1 MSSLKVARTLTRYDE
16 SPIGL
21 RTEMFEEHGGFLAA
35 VDVVGAAAEEEL
47 NLLLSLKRKSIRRFV
62 STEKAPTRAFSWL
75 IVPTNALTF
84 KTLSRHYAKQAQP
97 TVSRCEIGTP
107 TQRS

>member
-1 MSSLKVARTLTRYDE
+1 MSSLKVAHTLTRYDE

-47 NLLLSLKRKSIRRFV
+47 DLLPRVAPQVLHRDLQRGVERGNRHGGRLQVEGAAHVHPAHPVRPVAGSDECYIKMRR
-62 STEKAPTRAFSWL
+62 
-75 IVPTNALTF
+75 IIIN
-84 KTLSRHYAKQAQP
+84 
-97 TVSRCEIGTP
+97 
-107 TQRS
+107 

>member
-62 STEKAPTRAFSWL
+62 STEKAPTRAFSWSK
-75 IVPTNALTF
+75 VPTSALTF
-84 KTLSRHYAKQAQP
+84 KTL
-97 TVSRCEIGTP
+97 
-107 TQRS
+107 